1 MTAGVQLKT
10 VLPSPP
16 AVPFVGKLVGI
27 AYSFN

>member
-1 MTAGVQLKT
+1 VQLKN

-16 AVPFVGKLVGI
+16 AVPFVGKFVGI